1 MKIKGTV
8 KFISEVVSGISAS
21 GKEWKKQSVVIEED
35 AQYPNSAVIDWFN
48 KEINFVV
55 GDEIEVDFN
64 IKATAPKDKY
74 FNNLSAWTWTAVG
87 GHSQVPHSQIPQ
99 SQPSYNVADLKK
111 EQSPS
116 NNYSAERDENDE
128 LPF

>member
-8 KFISEVVSGISAS
+8 KFISEVVTGISGS

-35 AQYPNSAVIDWFN
+35 GQYPNSAVIDWFN

-64 IKATAPKDKY
+64 IKATEYKGKY
-74 FNNLSAWTWTAVG
+74 FNNLSAWTWEAVG
-87 GHSQVPHSQIPQ
+87 GQSKMPQ
-99 SQPSYNVADLKK
+99 SQPSHNVPDLKTN
-111 EQSPS
+111 QPQAG
-116 NNYSAERDENDE
+116 NNSENDGSDD